1 MRSVVAIGLGLG
13 GLLAY
18 RAVSLGAPI
27 DGLALWAAPARG
39 REFIRRLT
47 ALSRLESSGFFKDL
61 PEPSPRPDGQLEAG
75 GFLLDAQTV
84 SDLTALDV
92 TTLDLPRG
100 LPRGALLL
108 QRDGIAVDARLRDAL
123 ERNGVAVTGADGD
136 GYAALTSQP
145 HESAVPEQVLTTV
158 GRWLEKGSAPA
169 AEEPRTPASCPS
181 ARAQRSRSNWATP
194 WPYENKR

>member
-61 PEPSPRPDGQLEAG
+61 PEPPPRPDGQLEAG

-108 QRDGIAVDARLRDAL
+108 QRDGIAVDARLRPTYWSASGWRSPAPTAMATPHSH
-123 ERNGVAVTGADGD
+123 RN
-136 GYAALTSQP
+136 
-145 HESAVPEQVLTTV
+145 
-158 GRWLEKGSAPA
+158 
-169 AEEPRTPASCPS
+169 RTRARCPS
-181 ARAQRSRSNWATP
+181 RS
-194 WPYENKR
+194 